1 MLGDRSSENSGRTKN
16 SPLSL
21 VLGPL
26 IKLVFSEKARR
37 RRRCRELLKE
47 RYGIGEFGAR
57 FGKGRRIKAARL
69 GGEFDAFKE
78 GARELV
84 RDAVAAALTLPL
96 RGLFV
101 LISKVA
107 ALVRAVKGEKQLPPM
122 R

>member
-1 MLGDRSSENSGRTKN
+1 M
-16 SPLSL
+16 
-21 VLGPL
+21 
-26 IKLVFSEKARR
+26 
-37 RRRCRELLKE
+37 
-47 RYGIGEFGAR
+47 
-57 FGKGRRIKAARL
+57 KAARL
-69 GGEFDAFKE
+69 GGELNAFKE

-107 ALVRAVKGEKQLPPM
+107 ALVRAVKGEKKLPPM